1 VVTHQFYQKGFQ
13 MKHKK
18 SLFHILQITIFI
30 LTMGLSISAEAG
42 EVTWHDYE
50 KGLAL
55 GKSDNKKIMVNFYAD
70 WCGYCTKMEK
80 ETFAAAKVADYL
92 NANFISIRIN
102 SDKNKQLAKGYNV
115 TGLPSTWFLAENG
128 DRIGNRPGWITADK
142 FLELLEYVHTE
153 GYK

>member
-1 VVTHQFYQKGFQ
+1 MTK
-13 MKHKK
+13 KK
-18 SLFHILQITIFI
+18 SIFHIVRITFFI
-30 LTMGLSISAEAG
+30 LTIGFSITAAASEIK
-42 EVTWHDYE
+42 WHDYE

-55 GKSDNKKIMVNFYAD
+55 GKDSNKKIMINFYGE
-70 WCGYCTKMEK
+70 WCRYCKKMEK

-102 SDKNKQLAKGYNV
+102 SDKNENLVRAFKV
-115 TGLPSTWFLAENG
+115 TGLPVTWFLTENG
-128 DRIGNRPGWITADK
+128 DKIGNRPGWVKADK